1 VNSFN
6 HNSEANEEG
15 ELSVQD
21 FVKKSKT
28 PKETVIGLKNL
39 DHKINQIEVKFESVA
54 SHQTEFNERP
64 AFTSADQEM

>member
-39 DHKINQIEVKFESVA
+39 DQ
-54 SHQTEFNERP
+54 FNERP